1 MKYENETGM
10 STYTFFEMVALLKT
24 GLWTGGEVE
33 KLGYLGAA
41 VPCELPACGCGLAGF
56 AVGHDT
62 MVERC
67 DVSASGDGCK
77 LLISR
82 YRPYT
87 GDYVAC
93 MVESAF
99 SDRQA
104 LLMCLSDTL
113 AGKRDPYVWSHNLY
127 KRNGFGIERR
137 YEGNH
142 SSMRSGE
149 IQMPRKSKFF
159 GR

>member
-1 MKYENETGM
+1 MKYGNETEM
-10 STYTFFEMVALLKT
+10 EIYTLYEMTALLKA
-24 GLWTGGEVE
+24 GLWSGGEVE
-33 KLGYLGAA
+33 KLGYLGPP
-41 VPCELPACGCGLAGF
+41 VPCAPPSRGCGLTGI
-56 AVGHDT
+56 AVDHDT

-67 DVSASGDGCK
+67 EVSVSGGGCK
-77 LLISR
+77 LLISQ
-82 YRPYT
+82 YRPYA
-87 GDYVAC
+87 GAYVAC
-93 MVESAF
+93 VVKSTL

-104 LLMCLSDTL
+104 LLMCLSDMV

-127 KRNGFGIERR
+127 KRNAFGLERR

-149 IQMPRKSKFF
+149 AHMPRKSKFF